1 MGLGPWDHGPEVKNV
16 TCIFKMLGNDIA
28 WCGKSRVPWDSMF
41 NHRPPFKGDRSE
53 GLPIKNRH
61 FPIEN
66 PLVVVESVD
75 FRGFLTYFGI
85 FGPRMK

>member
-1 MGLGPWDHGPEVKNV
+1 MHRESMQEYRLALEKDKNAARP
-16 TCIFKMLGNDIA
+16 CLYN
-28 WCGKSRVPWDSMF
+28 
-41 NHRPPFKGDRSE
+41 RPPFKRDRSE